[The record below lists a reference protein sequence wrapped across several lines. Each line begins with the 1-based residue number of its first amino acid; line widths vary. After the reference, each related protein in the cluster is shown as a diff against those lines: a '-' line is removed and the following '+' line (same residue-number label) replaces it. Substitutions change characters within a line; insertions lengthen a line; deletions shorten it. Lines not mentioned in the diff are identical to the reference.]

1 MCNKQ
6 MYKGSTFRKWSEWT
20 MNTFLNNKAL
30 DLHQGAIRAMFDRA
44 KNFSD
49 AINLGIGE
57 PDLDTPPEIVE
68 AGCNALKQGKTHY
81 TANEGIFELRNK
93 ISQYAMEQGLELN
106 PKNEII
112 VTTGGMGALALALMV
127 TISPGDEVLIQD
139 PQWLNYF
146 SQVKFFGGAPVP
158 VPVWEDK
165 GFRLSAEDIEKRI
178 TNKSKIL
185 MINTPNNPTGAVLE
199 DGDLAAIAE
208 LAKKH
213 NLVVI
218 SDEVYSTLLYD
229 NMKHK
234 SIMSIP
240 GMKERTIVVNS
251 FSKSFAMTGWRIG
264 YGAGSKEIIEKM
276 TRLQENIV
284 ACVNEAAQYAA
295 LKALS
300 LFNRA
305 KEMTEIYRQRRDL
318 IVSGLNSIEV
328 ITCIKPKGSFYVFP
342 NITGLG
348 KDSLTVAN
356 ELLEKAGVIT
366 VPGSAFGKQGEGY
379 LRISYANSMENIKLA
394 LERIEVYTKKA
405 TLPV

>member
-1 MCNKQ
+1 
-6 MYKGSTFRKWSEWT
+6 
-20 MNTFLNNKAL
+20 MNTFLNDRAL
-30 DLHQGAIRAMFDRA
+30 NLHQGAIRAMFDRA
-44 KNFSD
+44 KNFPGS
-49 AINLGIGE
+49 INLGIGE
-57 PDLDTPPEIVE
+57 PDLDTPLEIVE
-68 AGCNALKQGKTHY
+68 AGCDALKQGKTHY
-81 TANEGIFELRNK
+81 TANAGIIELRKK
-93 ISQYAMEQGLELN
+93 ISQYALKQGLEVD
-106 PKNEII
+106 PENEII

-146 SQVKFFGGAPVP
+146 SQVKFCGGVPVL

-165 GFRLSAEDIEKRI
+165 GFRLNVEDIEKRI

-185 MINTPNNPTGAVLE
+185 MINSPNNPTGAVLE
-199 DGDLAAIAE
+199 DEDLTAIAE

-213 NLVVI
+213 NLLVI

-264 YGAGSKEIIEKM
+264 YGAGSKVIIDKM
-276 TRLQENIV
+276 IRLQENIV

-305 KEMTEIYRQRRDL
+305 EEMTEIYRQRRDL
-318 IVSGLNSIEV
+318 IVSGLNSIEGL
-328 ITCIKPKGSFYVFP
+328 TCIKPKGSFYVFP

-394 LERIEVYTKKA
+394 LERIEGYTKKE
-405 TLPV
+405 LR